1 MVTNKSPS
9 PRSRSSSRTTAAR
22 TSSTRTTAS
31 DQAEGSVVERTGRT
45 IKQRPYASA
54 AVATGAVAVVAA
66 AAAGAF
72 FFSRRDK
79 SALEPSE
86 RVSHKVMGSF
96 ADAKA
101 KIKDLISS
109 DHGRSQQQIAEE
121 ALTLKKTGGSRS
133 PVDALASDQIKA
145 GSVAY

>member
-9 PRSRSSSRTTAAR
+9 PRSRSSSRTSAAR
-22 TSSTRTTAS
+22 SSTRTSAS
-31 DQAEGSVVERTGRT
+31 DKADGSIVAHSGRT
-45 IKQRPYASA
+45 ITQRPSA
-54 AVATGAVAVVAA
+54 AIVTGAVAVAA

-79 SALEPSE
+79 AALEPSE
-86 RVSHKVMGSF
+86 RVTHKVMGSF

-101 KIKDLISS
+101 KIRDLISS

-121 ALTLKKTGGSRS
+121 ALTLKTTGGTRS

>member
-9 PRSRSSSRTTAAR
+9 PRSRSSSRTSAAR
-22 TSSTRTTAS
+22 SSTRTSAS
-31 DQAEGSVVERTGRT
+31 DKADGSIVAHSGRT
-45 IKQRPYASA
+45 ITQRPSA
-54 AVATGAVAVVAA
+54 AIVTGAVAFAAA

-79 SALEPSE
+79 STLEPSE

-133 PVDALASDQIKA
+133 PIDALASDQIKA